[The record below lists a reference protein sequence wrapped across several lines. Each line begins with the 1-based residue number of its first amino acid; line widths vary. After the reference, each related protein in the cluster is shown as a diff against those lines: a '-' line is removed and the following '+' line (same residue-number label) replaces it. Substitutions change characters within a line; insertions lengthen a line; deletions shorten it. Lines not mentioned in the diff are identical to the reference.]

1 MTEELNYDERREW
14 ARSLYTRQDKTIR
27 DVALTVS
34 VEEATVRNWI
44 IEGAWDSVK
53 RSSLISKTRQLEY
66 FYNQL
71 ENINQKLAGN
81 PGEINT
87 KEVDLVVK
95 YTAAIKN
102 LEADVTI
109 CQIIEVAELFVTW
122 LRRKD
127 IALTKAV
134 TVKFDAF
141 VKQRL
146 AA

>member
-1 MTEELNYDERREW
+1 MTEELNYDERKQW
-14 ARSLYTRQDKTIR
+14 ARSLYTWQDKTIK
-27 DVALTVS
+27 DIALTVS
-34 VEEATVRNWI
+34 VDEATVRNWVA
-44 IEGAWDSVK
+44 EGTWDGIR
-53 RSSLISKTRQLEY
+53 RSSLISKSRQLQH

-71 ENINQKLAGN
+71 ENINAKLADS

-87 KEVDLVVK
+87 KDVDLIVK

-102 LEADVTI
+102 LEADITV
-109 CQIIEVAELFVTW
+109 CQVIEVAELFVTW

-127 IALTKAV
+127 MALTKAV

-141 VKQRL
+141 IKQRL